1 MAILVTKFRYYKP
14 GSSKAR
20 GGYLKYIAT
29 RDHVQKIDDSR
40 ANFDATDG
48 QKELI
53 KQLLKDFP
61 DSKEMLEYEDYLVT
75 PTIKN
80 ASEFITRCLEDNA
93 MGIGDNK
100 TYIDYIATRPRVE
113 KIGKHGLFTDSNSEI
128 VLNAIS
134 KEITG
139 YEGNIYTMI
148 VSLRR
153 EDAVRLGYDNA
164 YRWRDML
171 RGQTQKL
178 AESLKIPYSNLKWYA
193 AFHDEGHHPHIH
205 LVAYSKK
212 AQEGYLSRQG
222 IMSMRSSLAGVI
234 FAEDLHNIYTEQTA
248 TRDKIKK
255 DWHQLVTDIIGAI
268 DFNNTEHTEIEQKLI
283 LLAERLR
290 RTQGKKVYGYLKRDV
305 KDIIDEIV
313 TMLEKDENISKL
325 YDLWWEYKCEVLGKY
340 NKEIPQTKP
349 PLSENKEFKSLKND
363 IIREALKIGQQLRL
377 EEEKNGESKSSGGKE
392 KSGSSKSGSY
402 KNKQYSPQ
410 VKKVSATAVTGL
422 FKSLA
427 MTFRDRILPPENSK
441 IIIDK
446 KQRQEEEAKRNAEIT
461 HNY

>member
-128 VLNAIS
+128 VLDAIS

-222 IMSMRSSLAGVI
+222 IMSMRSSL
-234 FAEDLHNIYTEQTA
+234 
-248 TRDKIKK
+248 
-255 DWHQLVTDIIGAI
+255 
-268 DFNNTEHTEIEQKLI
+268 
-283 LLAERLR
+283 
-290 RTQGKKVYGYLKRDV
+290 
-305 KDIIDEIV
+305 
-313 TMLEKDENISKL
+313 
-325 YDLWWEYKCEVLGKY
+325 
-340 NKEIPQTKP
+340 
-349 PLSENKEFKSLKND
+349 
-363 IIREALKIGQQLRL
+363 
-377 EEEKNGESKSSGGKE
+377 
-392 KSGSSKSGSY
+392 
-402 KNKQYSPQ
+402 
-410 VKKVSATAVTGL
+410 
-422 FKSLA
+422 
-427 MTFRDRILPPENSK
+427 
-441 IIIDK
+441 
-446 KQRQEEEAKRNAEIT
+446 
-461 HNY
+461 